1 MIVLKLLSLIIW
13 LLIIP
18 FCIGLLPVFFMKE
31 KERTPGVIFISG
43 YFVMFALFEIIGIPI
58 VIMVVYH
65 SFAMFSNVF
74 AIGGLLLSAAGV
86 AVTLINRKKGYR
98 LQLQPKADWKAIS
111 LEEKICFLIFLTM
124 VGFQM
129 YMAFTRASFDGDDAY
144 YGVQGVIAQQM
155 DSLYRINPNTGR
167 SAPLDVR
174 HALALI
180 PVWEAFVGRMSGIHA
195 TIIAHSVVPLVLIPL
210 TYLVYFQIGKKLLS
224 NKKDML
230 PMFMIVMSLL
240 QMFGNVS
247 IYTNET
253 FFLTRTWQGKSLAGN
268 FVLPAV
274 FWIFLCLFERTENQ
288 KKENSQSASKKQTE
302 TGLWMLLACINL
314 TAGVSSSLAVLLS
327 AALVA
332 GLALLFALKEKKF
345 SILVKAGLTCL
356 PSAAYV
362 LTYLALVHL

>member
-1 MIVLKLLSLIIW
+1 MIALKLLSLIIW

-18 FCIGLLPVFFMKE
+18 FCIGLLPAFLMKK
-31 KERTPGVIFISG
+31 KERTPGVIFVSG

-58 VIMVVYH
+58 VITVVYH
-65 SFAMFSNVF
+65 SFALLSNVF
-74 AIGGLLLSAAGV
+74 AIGALLLAAAGM
-86 AVTLINRKKGYR
+86 AVTMKNRKKGHR
-98 LQLQPKADWKAIS
+98 LQFQPKTDWNAIR
-111 LEEKICFLIFLTM
+111 LEEKIYFMIFLAM

-180 PVWEAFVGRMSGIHA
+180 PIWEAFVGRMSGVHS
-195 TIIAHSVVPLVLIPL
+195 TIIAHSIVPLVFIPL

-224 NKKDML
+224 NKKELL

-268 FVLPAV
+268 FIIPAV
-274 FWIFLCLFERTENQ
+274 FWIFLCLFEDTEKQ
-288 KKENSQSASKKQTE
+288 EKEKIQQTNKKQTNA
-302 TGLWMLLACINL
+302 GLWILLACINI

-332 GLALLFALKEKKF
+332 GLALLFALKEQKF

-362 LTYLALVHL
+362 LTYLALLHF